1 MRSQSFVW
9 HATFAPTRFNHAWT
23 RDSRVSQSV
32 SQAESRSVLALARDA
47 LALLWHTH
55 VCTCRLCRDWQTALT
70 SRDQQLADRLP
81 RQHGKVL
88 FKGSSAIAACFLPST
103 SIFFSHKWVILQNE
117 SNTFTF
123 CWSATWNCLSLQF
136 KNSMK
141 KTFSSDLV
149 FYFFFWVLSFEIHFV

>member
-9 HATFAPTRFNHAWT
+9 HATFAPTRFNHART
-23 RDSRVSQSV
+23 RDSRVSQ
-32 SQAESRSVLALARDA
+32 AKSRSVLALARDA

-103 SIFFSHKWVILQNE
+103 SIFFSYKSVILQNE

-123 CWSATWNCLSLQF
+123 WWSATWNCLSLQF

-149 FYFFFWVLSFEIHFV
+149 FYFFFFEFWVLKYILYKV